1 MGLRTPLYNAHVAAG
16 AKMVPFGDYDMPLH
30 YGSQVDEH
38 HAVRNACGIFDVS
51 HMLVVDLTGADA
63 RAFLRWLLVNDVAKL
78 DGDPG
83 RALYTCMC
91 NADGGVIDDLIV
103 YAMDDNWFRMVVN
116 SGRRQMDT
124 DWIRAR
130 RDDGFPDVA
139 VDERPDLSLL
149 AVQGPQTEEVVPP
162 LLGQSAAQAV
172 AALKGFQA
180 AVVDSELGEL
190 FIGKTGYTG
199 EAGYEIALSNEAA
212 EGFWNAV
219 VEAGAR
225 PCGLGARDTLR
236 LEAGLNLY
244 GNDMDEATTPLEA
257 GLAWTVAWNPE
268 DRDFIGREALER
280 QRAEGPAHKLIGL
293 VLEGKGV
300 LRSHQEVRFPGHDAS
315 GEITSGT
322 FSPTLQKGIA
332 FARVP
337 AEMAVPGSECT
348 VVVRNKELPA
358 KLVKYPFVKNGE
370 AAYKT

>member
-38 HAVRNACGIFDVS
+38 HAVRSACGIFDVS
-51 HMLVVDLTGADA
+51 HMLVVDITGDEA
-63 RAFLRWLLVNDVAKL
+63 RPFLRWLLVNDVAKL
-78 DGDPG
+78 DEDPG

-91 NADGGVIDDLIV
+91 NPDGGVIDDLIV
-103 YAMDDNWFRMVVN
+103 YAMSGDWYRMVVN
-116 SGRRQMDT
+116 SGRRQTDT
-124 DWIRAR
+124 DWIGSC
-130 RDDGFPDVA
+130 RDEHFKEVA
-139 VDERPDLSLL
+139 VAERPDLSLL
-149 AVQGPQTEEVVPP
+149 AVQGPQTAELLPP
-162 LLGQSAAQAV
+162 LLGEAAAQAV
-172 AALKGFQA
+172 SALKGFQA
-180 AVVDSELGEL
+180 AVVDSDLGEL

-199 EAGYEIALSNEAA
+199 EAGYEVALSNEAA

-257 GLAWTVAWNPE
+257 GLAWTIAWNPE
-268 DRDFIGREALER
+268 ERDFIAREALER
-280 QRAEGPAHKLIGL
+280 QRAEGPARKLIGL

-300 LRSHQEVRFPGHDAS
+300 LRSHQEVRFPGHEAA

-337 AEMAVPGSECT
+337 ATMAVPGTECA

-358 KLVKYPFVKNGE
+358 RLVKYPFVKNGE